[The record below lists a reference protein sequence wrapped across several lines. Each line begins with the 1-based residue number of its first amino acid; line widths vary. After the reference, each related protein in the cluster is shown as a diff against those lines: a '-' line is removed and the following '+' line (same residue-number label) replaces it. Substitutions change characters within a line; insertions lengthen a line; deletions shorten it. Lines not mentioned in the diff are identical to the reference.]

1 MSKGRLTFNL
11 QDKEQMQQYRL
22 LLGGQYVGRKSKRVE
37 KDEEHSTSDGDMR
50 TVSEGV

>member
-1 MSKGRLTFNL
+1 MSRGRLTFNL

-37 KDEEHSTSDGDMR
+37 EDEEHSTSDGDLR
-50 TVSEGV
+50 DAGEGV